1 MEGNEE
7 EEMEIDREEWDGE
20 ITISDRIEA
29 LIDPEMNI
37 EKVVEIIKE
46 VNDFS
51 YTKGE
56 SFNLNETF
64 IKNFNDNYMIIKKV
78 K

>member
-1 MEGNEE
+1 MSKVNNNQEDLTFSER
-7 EEMEIDREEWDGE
+7 ID
-20 ITISDRIEA
+20 T

>member
-1 MEGNEE
+1 MSKVNNNQEDLTFSERVDE
-7 EEMEIDREEWDGE
+7 
-20 ITISDRIEA
+20 

-37 EKVVEIIKE
+37 EKVVRMVEDAK
-46 VNDFS
+46 DLS

-56 SFNLNETF
+56 SFNLIESF
-64 IKNFNDNYMIIKKV
+64 IKNFNSEYLIIKKV

>member
-64 IKNFNDNYMIIKKV
+64 IKNFNDNYMIIKKS
-78 K
+78 